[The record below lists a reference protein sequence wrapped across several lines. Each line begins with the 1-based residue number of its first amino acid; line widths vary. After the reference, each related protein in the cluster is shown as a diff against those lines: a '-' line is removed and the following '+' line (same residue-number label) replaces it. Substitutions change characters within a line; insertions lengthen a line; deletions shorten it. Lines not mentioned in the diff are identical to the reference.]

1 MKNIKKQIS
10 VGEILSAAEKRKNKI
25 RNILINE
32 CNISPDNLS
41 WTNDGYVFFVINGKE
56 YSFNYLDDRKL
67 IKKLVE
73 VLQKQ
78 NQKEEN

>member
-1 MKNIKKQIS
+1 MNNI
-10 VGEILSAAEKRKNKI
+10 EKRKNKI

-41 WTNDGYVFFVINGKE
+41 WTGDGYVFFAINGKE

-73 VLQKQ
+73 VLQ

>member
-1 MKNIKKQIS
+1 MKNITKQIS
-10 VGEILSAAEKRKNKI
+10 VGEIISAAEKRKNKI

-41 WTNDGYVFFVINGKE
+41 WTGDGYVFFIINGKE
-56 YSFNYLDDRKL
+56 YSFNYLDERKL

-73 VLQKQ
+73 ALQ
-78 NQKEEN
+78 NQN

>member
-1 MKNIKKQIS
+1 M
-10 VGEILSAAEKRKNKI
+10 NKI
-25 RNILINE
+25 SAYERKRNRIRKILIKE

-41 WTNDGYVFFVINGKE
+41 WTNDGYVFFIINGKE

-67 IKKLVE
+67 IKQLIE
-73 VLQKQ
+73 VLQ